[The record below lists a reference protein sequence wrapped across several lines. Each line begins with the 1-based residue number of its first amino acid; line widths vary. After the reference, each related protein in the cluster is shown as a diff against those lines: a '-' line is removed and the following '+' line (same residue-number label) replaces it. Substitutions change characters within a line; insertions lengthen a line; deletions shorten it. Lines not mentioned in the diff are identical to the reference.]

1 MSKGLESLIPKKG
14 KQNYDDGPSKKE
26 SVFWVETSK
35 IRQNPYQPRAFF
47 KEDELNSLAE
57 SIKKYGVLQPLI
69 VTKIEKDVYELI
81 AGERRLRACQKV
93 NIDKV
98 PVIIRDPNCQ
108 EKLELALIENVQRR
122 NLNPMEKAEAFV
134 RLKEEFGLFDREIA
148 EIMGKS
154 REVITNTIRFLNL
167 SELAKQ
173 ALRNEQISEGHA
185 KVLLSFENKE
195 DHDRFL
201 KLIIDEKLTVRE
213 LGKKI
218 KEFKN
223 PKKVLSVKD
232 RTYLE
237 EFENRFKQVLRYDNL
252 KVTNNNKNYQI
263 VISFKSEEEMENW
276 MKKL

>member
-1 MSKGLESLIPKKG
+1 
-14 KQNYDDGPSKKE
+14 
-26 SVFWVETSK
+26 
-35 IRQNPYQPRAFF
+35 
-47 KEDELNSLAE
+47 
-57 SIKKYGVLQPLI
+57 
-69 VTKIEKDVYELI
+69 
-81 AGERRLRACQKV
+81 
-93 NIDKV
+93 
-98 PVIIRDPNCQ
+98 
-108 EKLELALIENVQRR
+108 
-122 NLNPMEKAEAFV
+122 MEKAEAFV

-185 KVLLSFENKE
+185 KVLLSFENRE

-201 KLIIDEKLTVRE
+201 KLTIDEKLTVRE
-213 LGKKI
+213 LEKKI

-237 EFENRFKQVLRYDNL
+237 EFENRFKQILKYDNL
-252 KVTNNNKNYQI
+252 KVMNNNKNYQI
-263 VISFKSEEEMENW
+263 VINFKSEEEMENW